1 MLVDTA
7 RRRLYERSLDR
18 YGYVTT
24 RDCETVGVAPVELR
38 KIKQRGG
45 VEHVAYGLYRFED
58 VPRTGKEELIEAV
71 LRVGEDAFLTHDSVL
86 ALHDLAFVNPRRVR
100 VGTPHRARPKL
111 PQSIEVIRQELH
123 AEELT
128 EYEGIPSTTVA
139 RALMDCRSTVMK
151 DRLIDATHDA
161 LKRGL
166 VRKRDA
172 KRILLELG
180 ASE

>member
-1 MLVDTA
+1 MLADTA
-7 RRRLYERSLDR
+7 RRRLHELALDR

-58 VPRTGKEELIEAV
+58 VPRTGREELIEAV
-71 LRVGEDAFLTHDSVL
+71 LRVGDDAFLTHDSVL
-86 ALHDLAFVNPRRVR
+86 ALHDLALVNPKRVR
-100 VGTPHRARPKL
+100 VGTPHRARSQL
-111 PQSIEVIRQELH
+111 PNFIEVIRQELGP
-123 AEELT
+123 EELT
-128 EYEGIPSTTVA
+128 EYEGIPSTTVT
-139 RALMDCRSTVMK
+139 RALMDCRSMVMK
-151 DRLIDATHDA
+151 DRLIEATRDA

-172 KRILLELG
+172 QRILGVLG
-180 ASE
+180 VSE